1 MCTTI
6 TIISDDIDEEEEFV
20 HVLLTTQSDVTLT
33 PHASATVHIIEYGT
47 IVPDNIST
55 EGTCAII
62 HMRGGV
68 SPPHSSLS
76 VVSLLILGFIAF
88 TALNRQ

>member
-6 TIISDDIDEEEEFV
+6 TIISDDVDEGEEFFL
-20 HVLLTTQSDVTLT
+20 VLLTTQSDVPLT
-33 PHASATVHIIEYGT
+33 PHAFATVQIFEYGT

-55 EGTCAII
+55 EGTCAIT
-62 HMRGGV
+62 HMRDGV
-68 SPPHSSLS
+68 SPPHSSLP

-88 TALNRQ
+88 TVLNR